1 MRALLKRR
9 EAGGGRGQRAATFY
23 PRPIPNRGERRRE
36 GEMLNGAG
44 FSPRGGAVHSPHRV
58 VRERLHLRV
67 HVIEV
72 LHLLHRRVPVH
83 VPMVVSAPGHRVDRV
98 CVCTFGGLD
107 DCQVRCSGFS
117 GVRGGVWGRS
127 RDVEDV
133 NVPYRASYGRPGAGC
148 RTLVIP
154 PSLTTSG
161 REEEGSGAK
170 YSVLNMGSDN

>member
-9 EAGGGRGQRAATFY
+9 EAGGGGEVSAPLRFSLGQFLIGA
-23 PRPIPNRGERRRE
+23 NGGER

-107 DCQVRCSGFS
+107 DCQ
-117 GVRGGVWGRS
+117 
-127 RDVEDV
+127 
-133 NVPYRASYGRPGAGC
+133 
-148 RTLVIP
+148 
-154 PSLTTSG
+154 
-161 REEEGSGAK
+161 
-170 YSVLNMGSDN
+170 